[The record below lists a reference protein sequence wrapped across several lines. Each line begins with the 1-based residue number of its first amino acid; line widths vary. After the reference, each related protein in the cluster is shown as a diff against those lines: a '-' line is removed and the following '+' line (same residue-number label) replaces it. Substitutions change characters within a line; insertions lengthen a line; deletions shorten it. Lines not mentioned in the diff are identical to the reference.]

1 MEGKN
6 KVKKKKS
13 KNHWTFADI
22 FGVLIWI
29 GIASYLFYQ
38 CSLQTYRNH
47 LLEKRGV
54 QTMAY
59 VTASY
64 SQGNHRVADYE
75 FIDNGL
81 CFDGQLRFHD
91 AEKGDSRIVIYL
103 PEDPDINRALWDLK

>member
-1 MEGKN
+1 M
-6 KVKKKKS
+6 KKS
-13 KNHWTFADI
+13 NNHWTFADI

-64 SQGNHRVADYE
+64 SQGN
-75 FIDNGL
+75 
-81 CFDGQLRFHD
+81 
-91 AEKGDSRIVIYL
+91 VIYL